1 MSDFD
6 GGRQKWAPP
15 PWHAPRSSSDS
26 GRRRPSRPPGGTEGD
41 GTGGSTPRPPGQRP
55 QAVDPDRPTVLGFAI
70 APGVTGLLAIALVFV
85 RPLNSSAGLPLALLL
100 IGVVQVATYLIMRRS
115 EVAVLSRSWLIV
127 LLMTIGLLPL
137 LALQG
142 DLLREPYTSADRGGT
157 GPVLLATGTTMLFL
171 VVVAA
176 WSLIAHATTA
186 ELSSIAFLP
195 LALLVPAAL
204 GFQSTIEQ
212 RAALEVVSES
222 ALFAA
227 GATLLA
233 WSMPRGARLI
243 VPPIAF
249 FIQFIAL
256 WTAGRGPT
264 FPETS
269 GALVDLLYWLTM
281 FTTGTITL
289 TLPIASSWLRRTI
302 ARVEEEDRAR
312 RQSSNDR
319 RPATETK

>member
-6 GGRQKWAPP
+6 GGREKWAPP
-15 PWHAPRSSSDS
+15 PWHAPRSSSDP
-26 GRRRPSRPPGGTEGD
+26 GRRGSSRPPSGPGSERAGGTTPQPPG
-41 GTGGSTPRPPGQRP
+41 PRPQPI
-55 QAVDPDRPTVLGFAI
+55 DPDRPTVLGFSI

-85 RPLNSSAGLPLALLL
+85 RPLNNSSGLPLALLL
-100 IGVVQVATYLIMRRS
+100 ICVVQTVVYLIMRRS
-115 EVAVLSRSWLIV
+115 EVEALSRSWLIV
-127 LLMTIGLLPL
+127 LLMTAGLLPL
-137 LALQG
+137 LALQS
-142 DLLREPYTSADRGGT
+142 DLLREPYTSASRGGT
-157 GPVLLATGTTMLFL
+157 GPVLLANGTTVLFL
-171 VVVAA
+171 LVVAV
-176 WSLIAHATTA
+176 WSLIAHATTS

-204 GFQSTIEQ
+204 GVQSTIEQ
-212 RAALEVVSES
+212 REALEVVGEA

-249 FIQFIAL
+249 LIQFIAL

-264 FPETS
+264 FPNSS
-269 GALVDLLYWLTM
+269 GALVDLLYWLTLII
-281 FTTGTITL
+281 TGVITL

-302 ARVEEEDRAR
+302 ARVEEEDRGR
-312 RQSSNDR
+312 RQATSDR
-319 RPATETK
+319 RQATETK

>member
-6 GGRQKWAPP
+6 GGREKWAPP
-15 PWHAPRSSSDS
+15 PWHAPRSPTDS
-26 GRRRPSRPPGGTEGD
+26 GRRGTGRSTVSSGGADGD
-41 GTGGSTPRPPGQRP
+41 GGSPPRASGTRAQSI
-55 QAVDPDRPTVLGFAI
+55 DPDRPTVLGFSI
-70 APGVTGLLAIALVFV
+70 APGVTGFLAIALVFV

-100 IGVVQVATYLIMRRS
+100 ISTVQAVTYLIMRRS
-115 EVAVLSRSWLIV
+115 EVAIMSRSWLIA
-127 LLMTIGLLPL
+127 LLMTVGLLPL
-137 LALQG
+137 LALQS

-157 GPVLLATGTTMLFL
+157 APVLLATGTTLLFL
-171 VVVAA
+171 VVVAV
-176 WSLIAHATTA
+176 WSLIAHATTS
-186 ELSSIAFLP
+186 ELSSIVFLP

-204 GFQSTIEQ
+204 GVQSTIEQ
-212 RAALEVVSES
+212 RAALEVVGET

-249 FIQFIAL
+249 LIQFIAL

-269 GALVDLLYWLTM
+269 GALVDVLYWLTM
-281 FTTGTITL
+281 FVTGAITL
-289 TLPIASSWLRRTI
+289 TLPIAASWLRRTI
-302 ARVEEEDRAR
+302 ARVEEEDRQRSGNKA
-312 RQSSNDR
+312 
-319 RPATETK
+319 